1 MVPHAAAE
9 VNKRASKAMNGRMQ
23 MNNKKPATMK
33 FQTKPALF
41 PPGSRR
47 QFLRSVGAATVAGL
61 FPFSIRASEPVGSA
75 RPIVG
80 EGEHTYEVIHDWGQ
94 LPAGCR
100 LGNTHGVIEDSEG
113 RIFIKHTVGKGSTCE
128 DAILVFDA
136 AGSFIKSWG
145 REFKGGAHGLHLARE
160 GRDEFLYLCDTN
172 RRLVIKTTLEG
183 KEAWRLDASAFG
195 DLYNDPRKFCPTNV
209 ATAPDGTVFVAD
221 GYGSSF
227 VHRLNP
233 QGEYLGSF
241 GGAGS
246 GAGQLNCP
254 HGLMV
259 DLRGRSATLVVAD
272 RGNRRLQQFDLEGRH
287 LGFVKDELRAPC
299 HFHERD
305 GVLLIPD
312 LESRV
317 TLFDKNNRLLVHL
330 GDGGHYKGIRDQA
343 REAFKAGKFVAP
355 HGACFD
361 HTGNIFVVEW
371 VEVGRIT
378 KLQRV

>member
-1 MVPHAAAE
+1 MNFE
-9 VNKRASKAMNGRMQ
+9 SKSVRSAGNRRR
-23 MNNKKPATMK
+23 
-33 FQTKPALF
+33 FLQTL
-41 PPGSRR
+41 
-47 QFLRSVGAATVAGL
+47 GAATVASIV
-61 FPFSIRASEPVGSA
+61 PFHIRASEPLSSA
-75 RPIVG
+75 RPVIG

-100 LGNTHGVIEDSEG
+100 LGNTHGVAEDGHG
-113 RIFIKHTVGKGSTCE
+113 RIYIKHTVGKGSSCE
-128 DAILVFDA
+128 DAVLVFDER
-136 AGSFIKSWG
+136 GTFVTSWG

-160 GRDEFLYLCDTN
+160 GRDEFFYLCDTG

-183 KEAWRLDASAFG
+183 TELWRLDASAFG
-195 DLYNDPRKFCPTNV
+195 DFYSDPKKFCPTNV

-227 VHRLNP
+227 VHRLDSN
-233 QGEYLGSF
+233 GNYLGSF

-246 GAGQLNCP
+246 SPGQMSCP
-254 HGLMV
+254 HGLIV
-259 DLRGRSATLVVAD
+259 DCRQGTPILTVAD

-287 LGFVKDELRAPC
+287 IGFVKDELRAPC

-305 GVLLIPD
+305 GVMLIPD

-317 TLFDKNNRLLVHL
+317 TLFDRNNRLITHL
-330 GDGGHYKGIRDQA
+330 GDGGHYKGIREQA
-343 REAFKAGKFVAP
+343 REAFKEGKFVAP

-361 HTGNIFVVEW
+361 HAGNIFVVEW

-378 KLQRV
+378 KLRRTA